1 MFGFVPYRNANFL
14 REGKV
19 VPFEKNQPHTDCLDD
34 IAHAREICETL
45 GKDFIVVDL
54 TDPEF
59 GFPVAQVIIPGYSD
73 VLPFHPAGSNGL
85 FQRWTRTEV
94 LNSYR
99 GV

>member
-1 MFGFVPYRNANFL
+1 MFGFVPYRNADFL
-14 REGKV
+14 RQGEL
-19 VPFEKNQPHTDCLDD
+19 VPFEKGEPHADCLED

-45 GKDFIVVDL
+45 GKDLIVVDL

-73 VLPFHPAGSNGL
+73 VLPFHPVESNGL

-94 LNSYR
+94 LNSYA
-99 GV
+99 